1 MTLSRCKMIMGYFAN
16 KVLNTP
22 APLFMVQQKGIQVL
36 HATGHFLNLAQA
48 PVFCK
53 TYLRRYRRG
62 KLYSVQ
68 NIFDHGFDFWAPEL
82 NRPTSS

>member
-36 HATGHFLNLAQA
+36 RATAYFLNLAQA
-48 PVFCK
+48 LVFPK
-53 TYLRRYRRG
+53 TYL
-62 KLYSVQ
+62 
-68 NIFDHGFDFWAPEL
+68 
-82 NRPTSS
+82 